1 MINSFDA
8 KRGALANSATV
19 AILDEILFK
28 NWIDGIEN
36 QMMHDAVPKI
46 SGKNFSPDRF
56 FDHKANALSNFIF
69 SVDNVVVQGKQF
81 FLIVNLKSQGIDCLT
96 FVFARIKIGAEQI
109 KHKLLIVRIFHNSLQ
124 VLDAPNGKPVRAVI
138 VISWINTA
146 GIEVQ
151 IVGVDASDTARPVVA
166 VGALIVERATAV
178 VAVAG

>member
-1 MINSFDA
+1 MINSLDA

-19 AILDEILFK
+19 AVFDEILFK
-28 NWIDGIEN
+28 NRIDGIEN

-69 SVDNVVVQGKQF
+69 SVDNVVVQSKQF
-81 FLIVNLKSQGIDCLT
+81 FLIVNLKSQGIGCLT
-96 FVFARIKIGAEQI
+96 LVFARIKIGAEQI
-109 KHKLLIVRIFHNSLQ
+109 KHKLLIVRIFHSLQ

-146 GIEVQ
+146 GIKVQ